1 MRQSSGFHSNNNNN
15 NNRFNGG
22 TSGILTAQHNQR
34 QQHNNEQLQLQLNA
48 AWQPLTHHN
57 NWLIL
62 QATAASSV
70 QRQTIEEQKE
80 QEQKLDVGNH
90 VEQQGGQGQGL
101 PGNYYA
107 YNHRYQNQNASQVS
121 PPSPIVRDGGNYK
134 QVRRA
139 TLSDPPTGSY
149 VLAISQSMRR
159 GQLRRQLPMATPLL
173 QPTQS
178 VSEDVEAYAARGKP
192 EVRDRALTLTNAAF
206 SHADDAYAGGGAAAA
221 DTDDVDGDG
230 DGPDISDKS
239 SDMDIDAYLGPFE
252 RALVK
257 VSNFCDTVRAL
268 ISDEDERRPSKLDAT
283 AAVAATSKE
292 VQGRYFR
299 LASQEEEEDDEE
311 EGRKLKK
318 LKKKIQ
324 KLLLPLLIAYKLKF
338 LTLIPVLIGGLTL
351 LVGTT
356 GLAGFFF
363 ALFTAVMSLKTATGG
378 GHGSKALLLKKI

>member
-1 MRQSSGFHSNNNNN
+1 MWHSQVFVLGIYVLITIRQSSGFHSNNNNN

-34 QQHNNEQLQLQLNA
+34 QQHNNEQLQLQFNA

-70 QRQTIEEQKE
+70 QRQMIEEQKE
-80 QEQKLDVGNH
+80 QEQKLDVENR

-121 PPSPIVRDGGNYK
+121 PPSPIVHDGGNYK

-139 TLSDPPTGSY
+139 TLRDPPTGSY

-192 EVRDRALTLTNAAF
+192 EVRDRSLTLTNAAF
-206 SHADDAYAGGGAAAA
+206 SHADDAYAAAAAA

-239 SDMDIDAYLGPFE
+239 LDMDIDAYLGPFE

-257 VSNFCDTVRAL
+257 VSNFCDT
-268 ISDEDERRPSKLDAT
+268 
-283 AAVAATSKE
+283 E
-292 VQGRYFR
+292 VQGRYIR

-378 GHGSKALLLKKI
+378 SHGSKALLLKKI

>member
-1 MRQSSGFHSNNNNN
+1 MRQSSGFHNSNNN

-80 QEQKLDVGNH
+80 QEQKLELGNH
-90 VEQQGGQGQGL
+90 VEQRGEQGGL

-121 PPSPIVRDGGNYK
+121 PPSPIVHDGGNYK

-178 VSEDVEAYAARGKP
+178 VAKDVEAYAARGKP

-206 SHADDAYAGGGAAAA
+206 SHDDDAYAAVAV

-239 SDMDIDAYLGPFE
+239 SDLDIDAYLGPFE

-292 VQGRYFR
+292 VQGRYIR
-299 LASQEEEEDDEE
+299 LASQEEDDDEE